1 MNKVQ
6 QNNLEKAFETFEM
19 LGIKRN
25 FKEEDQEII
34 AKMVAKKLHPICVI
48 KTYARD
54 GSLVFT
60 DYPYLSEE
68 DDLTVKGFVEFLENL
83 KQGYVYSNCISPYNF
98 GMGELGTI
106 RVQMQ
111 GGKLVRIG

>member
-6 QNNLEKAFETFEM
+6 QNNLEKAFETLAM
-19 LGIKRN
+19 LGIKPN
-25 FKEEDQEII
+25 FKEEDMEVV
-34 AKMVAKKLHPICVI
+34 ASMVAKKLHPICVI

-60 DYPYLSEE
+60 DYPYLSES
-68 DDLTVKGFVEFLENL
+68 DDLTVAGFVEFLQNL
-83 KQGYVYSNCISPYNF
+83 KQGYIYSNCISPYNF

-106 RVQMQ
+106 RIQKQ
-111 GGKLVRIG
+111 GDKLVRIG

>member
-6 QNNLEKAFETFEM
+6 QNNLEKAMETLAM
-19 LGIKRN
+19 LGIKPN
-25 FKEEDQEII
+25 FKEEDMEVV

-60 DYPYLSEE
+60 DYPYISES
-68 DDLTVKGFVEFLENL
+68 DDLTVRGFVDFLKNL
-83 KQGYVYSNCISPYNF
+83 KQGYIYSNCISPYNF
-98 GMGELGTI
+98 YEGELGLI
-106 RVQMQ
+106 QVQMR

>member
-6 QNNLEKAFETFEM
+6 QNNLEKAIETLSM
-19 LGIKRN
+19 LGIKPN
-25 FKEEDQEII
+25 FKEEDMEVVTS
-34 AKMVAKKLHPICVI
+34 MVAKKLHPICVI

-60 DYPYLSEE
+60 DYPYLSES
-68 DDLTVKGFVEFLENL
+68 DDLTVAGFVEFLQNL
-83 KQGYVYSNCISPYNF
+83 KQGYIYSNCISPYNF
-98 GMGELGTI
+98 NMGELGTI